1 MCARSLKFRQQ
12 DTGYRRQDTGMKIGI
27 YGGSFNPVHFG
38 HLGLVKWVID
48 HTDLDQIWMLVSPNN
63 PLKDSNIL
71 SGEAER
77 LRGLRQALDELKDER
92 IIASDFEFTLPRPS
106 YSAATL
112 KKLRE
117 TYPEHEFVLIIGE
130 DNWDIFD
137 QWRDWEE
144 ILAHHTL
151 FIYPRHRLT
160 AQRFNTSLH
169 HLAQRLNSSL
179 QTTVFLKEAPYFDIS
194 STEIREKRKY

>member
-1 MCARSLKFRQQ
+1 
-12 DTGYRRQDTGMKIGI
+12 MKIGI

-48 HTDLDQIWMLVSPNN
+48 HTDLDEIWMLVSPNN
-63 PLKDSNIL
+63 PLKDSKIL
-71 SGEAER
+71 VEEAER
-77 LRGLRQALDELKDER
+77 LRGLRQALQDLHDER
-92 IIASDFEFTLPRPS
+92 IIASDFEFSLPRPS

-130 DNWDIFD
+130 DNWEIFD
-137 QWRDWEE
+137 QWRDYEE
-144 ILAHHTL
+144 ILAHHTV
-151 FIYPRHRLT
+151 FIYPRH
-160 AQRFNTSLH
+160 
-169 HLAQRLNSSL
+169 HLSASAASGPTVKRSFSAAVL
-179 QTTVFLKEAPYFDIS
+179 QPKAVFLKDAPYFDVS